1 MAEKK
6 LTVVARIKAKAGMEA
21 KVKEELLA
29 LVAPTRKEAGC
40 INYDLHQALD
50 DKSLFVFYEN
60 WLSKKDLDEH
70 LQMPYLQAFLAK
82 VDDLLA
88 EPVDITLWEMIS
100 AVAK

>member
-21 KVKEELLA
+21 KVKEVLLG
-29 LVAPTRKEAGC
+29 LVAPTRQEAGC

-70 LQMPYLQAFLAK
+70 LQTPHLQAFLAK